1 MKHKDTQT
9 IISEMRKVSEIA
21 IQAAGEGA
29 QIDLAK
35 LTVLIDSWRFGL
47 EKTSA
52 DEAVTKPCG

>member
-52 DEAVTKPCG
+52 DEVVTPDA